1 MKFFILLGLGLAMSA
16 ASVRAQDTARIQVR
30 YKFSHVRDTNNRA
43 NPYRENMV
51 LLVGKYASVYKSRDR
66 RMEEVASPQPDGT
79 VRTDRRGFGS
89 RVEYYQNLKEKKMD
103 RVDWLPMTDFLISDV
118 LPAISWKISTDT
130 ASFGGLRCQKATGHF
145 RGRDYIVWFCPDL
158 PLHAGPWKL
167 NGLPG
172 VIVEAYDSKNDVRFS
187 CDGIEK
193 IDPTVIQ
200 APGNGVKITDKEFAR
215 LQETLRKDP
224 DAFSRSMAAMQG
236 GDVAGGRGPK
246 MDIKFGPGPVMNNPI
261 ELPEKQ

>member
-1 MKFFILLGLGLAMSA
+1 MKFLILSATALVMSA
-16 ASVRAQDTARIQVR
+16 VGATAQDTARMQVH

-43 NPYRENMV
+43 NPYKENMV

-66 RMEEVASPQPDGT
+66 RMEEVSAPQPDGT

-89 RVEYYQNLKEKKMD
+89 RVEYYQYLKEKKMD
-103 RVDWLPMTDFLISDV
+103 RVDWLPATDFLISDV
-118 LPAISWKISTDT
+118 LPAISWRISADT
-130 ASFGGLRCQKATGHF
+130 ASFGGLHCQKATGHF
-145 RGRDYIVWFCPDL
+145 RGRDYTAWFCPDL

-187 CDGIEK
+187 YDGIEK

-200 APGNGVKITDKEFAR
+200 APGNGVKITDKEFVR

-224 DAFSRSMAAMQG
+224 DAFARLMSAAQDG
-236 GDVAGGRGPK
+236 NAAGGRGPK
-246 MDIKFGPGPVMNNPI
+246 MDIKFGPGPVINNPI
-261 ELPEKQ
+261 ELPEKK